1 MRKKRGQPDGCGA
14 RSTALDQR
22 MDNRWK
28 PWTPEEDSRILDNPE
43 ASDSSLAMELFRSE
57 NAIHCRRAHLAAK
70 MHMQRP
76 EISLDQCAS
85 MVLADQDQAKLFLDQ
100 WRSRKNTLD
109 RFVTNRKRTAEEAR
123 EEEPSEAPRGFKT
136 RMVTPR
142 VAPATGMPTALNNKD
157 KMIDTICTAIRDE
170 DGQLSHLWN
179 DADMLPTLIK
189 YYPGF
194 RAYAESIRGI

>member
-1 MRKKRGQPDGCGA
+1 
-14 RSTALDQR
+14 

-43 ASDSSLAMELFRSE
+43 ASDASLAMELFRSE

-109 RFVTNRKRTAEEAR
+109 RFVTNRKRTVEEAR
-123 EEEPSEAPRGFKT
+123 EEEPPEPPRAFKS
-136 RMVTPR
+136 RNVGAR
-142 VAPATGMPTALNNKD
+142 GGPAASMQNALTTD
-157 KMIDTICTAIRDE
+157 DRMIDTICMAIRDE
-170 DGQLSHLWN
+170 EGHLSHLWN
-179 DADMLPTLIK
+179 DSDMVPVLIK
-189 YYPGF
+189 YYQGF
-194 RAYAESIRGI
+194 KAYARSIRDI

>member
-1 MRKKRGQPDGCGA
+1 
-14 RSTALDQR
+14 

-43 ASDSSLAMELFRSE
+43 ASDTSLAMELFRSE

-85 MVLADQDQAKLFLDQ
+85 MVLADQEQAKLFVDQ

-109 RFVTNRKRTAEEAR
+109 RFVTNRKRTAEEVR
-123 EEEPSEAPRGFKT
+123 EEGGPEPPRAFKT
-136 RMVTPR
+136 RNVGAR
-142 VAPATGMPTALNNKD
+142 VAHATSMQTASTSD
-157 KMIDTICTAIRDE
+157 ERMIDTICMAIRDE
-170 DGQLSHLWN
+170 EGQLSHLWN
-179 DADMLPTLIK
+179 DLDMVPTLIK

-194 RAYAESIRGI
+194 RAYAEHIRGI

>member
-1 MRKKRGQPDGCGA
+1 
-14 RSTALDQR
+14 

-28 PWTPEEDSRILDNPE
+28 PWTPEEDSRILDNHE

-85 MVLADQDQAKLFLDQ
+85 MVLADQEQAKLFLDQ
-100 WRSRKNTLD
+100 WRSRKTTLD
-109 RFVTNRKRTAEEAR
+109 RFVANRKRSAEEAR
-123 EEEPSEAPRGFKT
+123 DEDVREPPRAFKS
-136 RMVTPR
+136 R
-142 VAPATGMPTALNNKD
+142 TGMARAAHVSNMPTTSSGDD
-157 KMIDTICTAIRDE
+157 KMIDTICMAIRDE
-170 DGQLSHLWN
+170 EGHLSHLWN
-179 DADMLPTLIK
+179 DADMVPMLIK

-194 RAYAESIRGI
+194 KAYAKSIRGL

>member
-1 MRKKRGQPDGCGA
+1 
-14 RSTALDQR
+14 

-28 PWTPEEDSRILDNPE
+28 PWTPEEDARILDNPE

-76 EISLDQCAS
+76 EISLDQCAA

-123 EEEPSEAPRGFKT
+123 EEEPPRGFKSRTVGT
-136 RMVTPR
+136 RVS
-142 VAPATGMPTALNNKD
+142 PAVGMHTTLD
-157 KMIDTICTAIRDE
+157 SDDRMIDTICMAIRDE
-170 DGQLSHLWN
+170 EGQLSHLWN
-179 DADMLPTLIK
+179 DTDMVPTLIK
-189 YYPGF
+189 HYSGF